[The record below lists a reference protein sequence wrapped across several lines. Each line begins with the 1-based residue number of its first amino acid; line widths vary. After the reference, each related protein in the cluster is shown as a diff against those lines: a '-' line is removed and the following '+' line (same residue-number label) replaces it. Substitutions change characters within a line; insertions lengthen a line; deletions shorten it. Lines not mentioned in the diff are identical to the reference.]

1 MSNKSTYSSLLFIV
15 FLLIAI
21 VILFTAD
28 IMLGSVKIPPGELW
42 NILIGKGSNVAWE
55 NILFKIRLPKA
66 LTAILAG
73 GALAVCGLQM
83 QTLFRNP
90 LAGPSVLGIT
100 AGASL
105 GVAVVFLG
113 SGLSTSIY
121 ALREIGIQ
129 GSWLVFF
136 ASTAGSAFV
145 LSLVLLLS
153 FRVND
158 NVILLLVG
166 IMVGNIT
173 LSLVSIWQYYSHPDQ
188 IQDYVL
194 WTMGSLNGVDSN
206 ALKVLFLMVSLAL
219 ILSIAISKM
228 LNILLLGENYA
239 RSLGLNIRYVRI
251 IIILASSIL
260 TGSVTGFC
268 GPIGFVG
275 IAVPH
280 LARVIL
286 KTSDHRWLTPASF
299 LTGAVILL
307 FCDIIAQ
314 MPGTA
319 ATLPINAITALIGSP
334 VVIWVIMKRGNLKSS
349 F

>member
-1 MSNKSTYSSLLFIV
+1 MSQKTNYTSFLFLILLM
-15 FLLIAI
+15 LAI
-21 VILFTAD
+21 FTLFAAD
-28 IMLGSVKIPPGELW
+28 IMLGSVKIPPREIW
-42 NILIGKGSNVAWE
+42 NVLIGNSSNVAWE
-55 NILFKIRLPKA
+55 NIIFKIRLPKA
-66 LTAILAG
+66 ITAILAG

-105 GVAVVFLG
+105 GVAIVFLG

-121 ALREIGIQ
+121 ALRELGIN
-129 GSWLVFF
+129 GSWLVFI

-145 LSLVLLLS
+145 LGLVLMLS
-153 FRVND
+153 FRIND

-194 WTMGSLNGVDSN
+194 WTMGSLNGVDRN
-206 ALKVLFLMVSLAL
+206 ALKVLGIVVISAL
-219 ILSIAISKM
+219 VLSVGISKM

-239 RSLGLNIRYVRI
+239 RSLGLNVRYARI
-251 IIILASSIL
+251 IIILSSSIL

-275 IAVPH
+275 LAVPH
-280 LARVIL
+280 LARAIL
-286 KTSDHRWLTPASF
+286 KTADHRWLTPASF
-299 LTGAVILL
+299 LTGAAIMLL
-307 FCDIIAQ
+307 CDIIAQ

-319 ATLPINAITALIGSP
+319 STLPINAITALIGSP
-334 VVIWVIMKRGNLKSS
+334 VVIWVILKRGNLK